1 MKFNANVQR
10 QRFTWMVIP
19 KSCFLTGDDM
29 LPHMQTLV
37 FWNMNK
43 ACHYND
49 LLLHFET
56 QSDTT
61 KLDSLVFISLF
72 SISCV
77 SYVRGAL
84 RLSLWNIN
92 KLYTR
97 SVVQPKATWWFTG
110 GPSLHPLL
118 DLKVIL
124 WEVAFPYLWAT
135 IGCLVHVAYVWTSG
149 WFGLQKLNK
158 NGKLYICK

>member
-1 MKFNANVQR
+1 MLSHWGWYAS
-10 QRFTWMVIP
+10 THADI
-19 KSCFLTGDDM
+19 SFLKHEQS
-29 LPHMQTLV
+29 LS
-37 FWNMNK
+37 
-43 ACHYND
+43 YND

-61 KLDSLVFISLF
+61 KLDFLVFISLF

-92 KLYTR
+92 KLYTS

-110 GPSLHPLL
+110 GLSLHPLL

-124 WEVAFPYLWAT
+124 WEVAFPYLWST
-135 IGCLVHVAYVWTSG
+135 IRCLVHVAYVWTSV

-158 NGKLYICK
+158 NRKLYL